1 MYNVALLLC
10 FELSFICAKKSEG
23 GPIARVSEVKASFR
37 NFSPMR
43 PIIMRLADTMLKVEK
58 ISCCVVLIWL
68 CVFISQFS
76 SSWIVVFVIACRND
90 FIWSHVYNKTVFY
103 S

>member
-58 ISCCVVLIWL
+58 FRVVLSL
-68 CVFISQFS
+68 FDYAFL
-76 SSWIVVFVIACRND
+76 FHN
-90 FIWSHVYNKTVFY
+90 FLHLGLLFL
-103 S
+103 